1 MYPLQRGTTWKTKV
15 LRFLNDKEQRF
26 VQQTPKQDF
35 VLTYTGVDASSL
47 ATLKTFWVSMHGAD
61 ISVFDLNLGTDFD
74 TSVSM
79 HYYNLVFIDD
89 DFTATQTKPN
99 RWDVKLKIR
108 AVS

>member
-1 MYPLQRGTTWKTKV
+1 MSTFPTITFSRVAMYPLQRGTTWKTKV
-15 LRFLNDKEQRF
+15 LRFLSDKEQRF

-74 TSVSM
+74 TDRKSV
-79 HYYNLVFIDD
+79 V
-89 DFTATQTKPN
+89 
-99 RWDVKLKIR
+99 
-108 AVS
+108 